1 MFRPKNSPDY
11 ISSKQLRTQI
21 LTDPRLAILLC
32 AVSEAFVIQKQ
43 VWNCREL
50 SNISW
55 ALAKIDFVPNPD
67 TIPLPPSRRQQQQ
80 SNSDVDDNIGN
91 SQDNAILMSAKK
103 LRESDLLAGSSKKQ
117 KTKSSDEE
125 YAKLHKQWIS
135 QMRILGA
142 HLLDGIALHMQHK
155 LLPSFKSQELAN
167 MIWSLATVA
176 RGDVPRLRRFSPQEL
191 NCLGWAYAKLGAQKS
206 QEVDMLFEGIGN
218 EVGKRIRFF
227 SSQVRETMN
236 VNVE

>member
-1 MFRPKNSPDY
+1 MGAARGTVGNDEMNSINFSTSLHRIAKTCTMFRPKNSPDY

-155 LLPSFKSQELAN
+155 LLPSFKKKKEVAGKTLFIREL
-167 MIWSLATVA
+167 
-176 RGDVPRLRRFSPQEL
+176 
-191 NCLGWAYAKLGAQKS
+191 
-206 QEVDMLFEGIGN
+206 
-218 EVGKRIRFF
+218 
-227 SSQVRETMN
+227 VRDH
-236 VNVE
+236 

>member
-1 MFRPKNSPDY
+1 
-11 ISSKQLRTQI
+11 
-21 LTDPRLAILLC
+21 
-32 AVSEAFVIQKQ
+32 
-43 VWNCREL
+43 
-50 SNISW
+50 
-55 ALAKIDFVPNPD
+55 
-67 TIPLPPSRRQQQQ
+67 
-80 SNSDVDDNIGN
+80 
-91 SQDNAILMSAKK
+91 
-103 LRESDLLAGSSKKQ
+103 
-117 KTKSSDEE
+117 
-125 YAKLHKQWIS
+125 
-135 QMRILGA
+135 
-142 HLLDGIALHMQHK
+142 
-155 LLPSFKSQELAN
+155 

>member
-91 SQDNAILMSAKK
+91 SL
-103 LRESDLLAGSSKKQ
+103 
-117 KTKSSDEE
+117 T
-125 YAKLHKQWIS
+125 YATQ
-135 QMRILGA
+135 
-142 HLLDGIALHMQHK
+142 IATQ
-155 LLPSFKSQELAN
+155 F
-167 MIWSLATVA
+167 
-176 RGDVPRLRRFSPQEL
+176 
-191 NCLGWAYAKLGAQKS
+191 
-206 QEVDMLFEGIGN
+206 
-218 EVGKRIRFF
+218 
-227 SSQVRETMN
+227 
-236 VNVE
+236 